1 MPACPIRAAL
11 PSSRTRSTTRF
22 AGIRRLAALALTL
35 IICQPAISAGFEE
48 TIIADGLD
56 MPWSVAFLPNDELL
70 VTELGGSLRS
80 IQSGNVSEPIT
91 GVPPV
96 YRKSQGG
103 LFDVLPH
110 PDFANNRLIYLS
122 FAHGTPDANA
132 TRIVRGR
139 YENGTLNDVEVIY
152 TIAKTKDTPVHYGG
166 RMAWLADGTLLM
178 TTGDGFDY
186 REEAQNTANAL
197 GSIIRIN
204 ADGSIPNDNP
214 LLTDSKAAPEIYS
227 YGHRNA
233 QGIAVRAD
241 GTIFMH
247 EHGPLG
253 GDELNRVIA
262 GKNYGW
268 PLTTHGLDYN
278 GGYVSPFES
287 APGVVRPL
295 WTWVPSIAPA
305 GLALVTGQAF
315 PEWRGNLL
323 VAALVDGDVKRLEM
337 DGDEVIGEHSM
348 FADLGERVRD
358 VRVAPDGTIYVLT
371 DSESGRI
378 VRITPSAN

>member
-1 MPACPIRAAL
+1 MHTSLNRAAL
-11 PSSRTRSTTRF
+11 GSGFSTCPEWLRGLRS
-22 AGIRRLAALALTL
+22 LAQLTL
-35 IICQPAISAGFEE
+35 ILLAAQPALSSEYEE
-48 TIIADGLD
+48 TTVADGLN
-56 MPWSVAFLPNDELL
+56 MPWSVAFLPGGELL
-70 VTELGGSLRS
+70 VTELGGNLRS
-80 IQSGNVSEPIT
+80 IRGNSVSDPIP

-110 PDFANNRLIYLS
+110 PDFASNRLIYLS
-122 FAHGTPDANA
+122 FAHGTPEANA
-132 TRIVRGR
+132 TRIIRGR
-139 YENGTLNDVEVIY
+139 YEDGALDNVEVIY
-152 TIAKTKDTPVHYGG
+152 TIARTKDTPVHYGG

-233 QGIAVRAD
+233 QGIAVGAD
-241 GTIFMH
+241 GTIYMH
-247 EHGPLG
+247 EHGPRG

-278 GGYVSPFES
+278 GGYVSPFKS
-287 APGVVRPL
+287 APGTVQPL

-305 GLALVTGQAF
+305 GLAIVSGPAF
-315 PEWRGNLL
+315 PKWAGNLL

-337 DGDEVIGEHSM
+337 DGDEVIGEHSV
-348 FADLGERVRD
+348 FGDIAERIRD
-358 VRVAPDGTIYVLT
+358 VRVAPDGTIYILT
-371 DSESGRI
+371 DSETGKI
-378 VRITPSAN
+378 VRITPKAG